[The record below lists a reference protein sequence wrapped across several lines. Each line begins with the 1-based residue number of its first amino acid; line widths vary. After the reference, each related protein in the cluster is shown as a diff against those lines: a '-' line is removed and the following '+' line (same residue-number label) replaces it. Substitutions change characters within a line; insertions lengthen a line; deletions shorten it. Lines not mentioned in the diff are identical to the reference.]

1 MSNSSGPKSA
11 LPSDQA
17 AGQRWDRGWL
27 ADRTAAYL
35 RAWERRYRKCWRR
48 IGELRTYYTHRHPED
63 LPAWCWIPS
72 DAVLHSFTA
81 ESSWRYLDF
90 SRALGVAGDTDLVAL
105 TALAAWR
112 QTKGIYQ
119 FDPDLAREV
128 VATRLDDRLPAQVLK
143 HLPAWCCYVASGD
156 TIGQTAGFYVF
167 LDWVVLAQ
175 QAALTF
181 VFDLDI
187 PGEQGLVMDWSVLLV
202 EGGSVRAAIRQAVD
216 AARDHPGRPQG
227 LARTIDSDRLLG
239 DFLSPALA
247 LTLYLCAGN
256 SDIVPGHSRGTAS
269 TAGRKRAGGG
279 FPASRGPGRSV
290 GGSGLRC
297 APPAR
302 PPPILHS
309 TPARQGARL
318 LVRTSA
324 GPTGSRSGLALA
336 ARTNAPTLSCI
347 GSH

>member
-112 QTKGIYQ
+112 QTKGIY
-119 FDPDLAREV
+119 
-128 VATRLDDRLPAQVLK
+128 
-143 HLPAWCCYVASGD
+143 
-156 TIGQTAGFYVF
+156 
-167 LDWVVLAQ
+167 
-175 QAALTF
+175 
-181 VFDLDI
+181 
-187 PGEQGLVMDWSVLLV
+187 
-202 EGGSVRAAIRQAVD
+202 
-216 AARDHPGRPQG
+216 
-227 LARTIDSDRLLG
+227 
-239 DFLSPALA
+239 
-247 LTLYLCAGN
+247 
-256 SDIVPGHSRGTAS
+256 
-269 TAGRKRAGGG
+269 
-279 FPASRGPGRSV
+279 
-290 GGSGLRC
+290 
-297 APPAR
+297 
-302 PPPILHS
+302 
-309 TPARQGARL
+309 
-318 LVRTSA
+318 
-324 GPTGSRSGLALA
+324 
-336 ARTNAPTLSCI
+336 
-347 GSH
+347 